1 MRQNSNARR
10 SRGRGNRKQGNSR
23 NQVFDSNGPGA
34 RVRGNSAQVYE
45 KYQQLAR
52 DASSG
57 GDRVNA
63 EGFFQHAEHY
73 YRLMEAAGLNRD
85 NSSSDQSQQQSHQQA
100 PSEAKESVP
109 QKNASAENSRL
120 DQRNENVEVIA
131 EHPPESVAALIEAVE
146 KGSADRQEEP
156 SSSENTIVEKDEKLK
171 PARRSRAKKSV
182 SGTNEHRKK
191 PNDADRELSEDDGA
205 EKKEENKPVSA

>member
-57 GDRVNA
+57 GDRVAA
-63 EGFFQHAEHY
+63 EGFLQHAEHY

-85 NSSSDQSQQQSHQQA
+85 NNSSENNQQQSSQQEQTA
-100 PSEAKESVP
+100 TQESVP
-109 QKNASAENSRL
+109 QKNDSAENNRK
-120 DQRNENVEVIA
+120 DQSNENSEAII
-131 EHPPESVAALIEAVE
+131 EHPPESVAALIEAVGE
-146 KGSADRQEEP
+146 LTP
-156 SSSENTIVEKDEKLK
+156 T
-171 PARRSRAKKSV
+171 RRSRVKR
-182 SGTNEHRKK
+182 SGPGANGRRKQNK
-191 PNDADRELSEDDGA
+191 AVDRELAEDGDV
-205 EKKEENKPVSA
+205 ENKEENKPVSA